1 MKRYKLTVSY
11 DGTSYCGWQVQ
22 PNGITIE
29 GVLNQALTEL
39 LGQEIQVI
47 GASRTDSGVHALGNV
62 CIFDAET
69 RIPADKLK
77 MALNQRLPED
87 IRVRESVEVADDFH
101 PRHADTVKTYEY
113 KIYNDRIENPLYRL
127 YSKFCY
133 ISLDTEK
140 MQEAASY
147 IVGEHDFTA
156 FCSAGS
162 SVVDKTRTIYSCDVI
177 TSDTDKGISCDRN
190 DDSSDQYEDSESVG
204 CINSDN
210 RMPDS
215 SWQGRMITIRITGN
229 GFLYNMVRII
239 AGTLMDVGSGI
250 LAPEEVKE
258 IIESRDRSR
267 AGDTAEARGLTL
279 VEIRYI

>member
-11 DGTSYCGWQVQ
+11 DGTAYCGWQVQ
-22 PNGITIE
+22 PNGPTIE
-29 GVLNQALTEL
+29 GELNKAITEL
-39 LGQEIQVI
+39 LGQKIEVI

-62 CIFDAET
+62 CVFDAET

-87 IRVRESVEVADDFH
+87 IRVRESEEVPEDFH

-113 KIYNDRIENPLYRL
+113 KIYNDRIEDPTRRL
-127 YSKFCY
+127 YAGFCY
-133 ISLDTEK
+133 IPLDTEK

-162 SVVDKTRTIYSCDVI
+162 SVLDKVRTVYSCDI
-177 TSDTDKGISCDRN
+177 LSNTD
-190 DDSSDQYEDSESVG
+190 V
-204 CINSDN
+204 
-210 RMPDS
+210 

-239 AGTLMDVGSGI
+239 AGTLMDVGRGR
-250 LAPEEVKE
+250 LAPEEVKD
-258 IIESRDRSR
+258 IIESKDRSH

-279 VEIRYI
+279 VEIRYL